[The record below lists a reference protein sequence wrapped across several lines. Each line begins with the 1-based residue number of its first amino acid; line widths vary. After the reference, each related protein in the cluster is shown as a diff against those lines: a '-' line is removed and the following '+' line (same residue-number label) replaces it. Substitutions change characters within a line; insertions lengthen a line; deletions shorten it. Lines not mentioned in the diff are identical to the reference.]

1 MVARKPVNSEKM
13 SKKLRIATV
22 IILVVVALGAVG
34 TSILFH
40 AHAAN
45 CANPYTVQFGDT
57 LGGIADRFGTDAQ
70 TLASQNGIP
79 NINLIFPGQE
89 ICYFQNTTSISQQG
103 MASGSVQQII
113 SSVFGAYA
121 PAAERVAT
129 CESSLNPQATNPIS
143 IGGSH
148 AAGLFQVLYP
158 STWDTTSQAGASPYD
173 ARANAQAAYEIFARD
188 GFTWSEWVCQ
198 P

>member
-1 MVARKPVNSEKM
+1 
-13 SKKLRIATV
+13 
-22 IILVVVALGAVG
+22 
-34 TSILFH
+34 
-40 AHAAN
+40 
-45 CANPYTVQFGDT
+45 
-57 LGGIADRFGTDAQ
+57 
-70 TLASQNGIP
+70 
-79 NINLIFPGQE
+79 
-89 ICYFQNTTSISQQG
+89 
-103 MASGSVQQII
+103 
-113 SSVFGAYA
+113 
-121 PAAERVAT
+121 
-129 CESSLNPQATNPIS
+129 LNPQATNPIS